1 MDQQSLLPALQIG
14 IRLGVEVPHPA
25 AAGGG
30 GDISSMLP
38 ARGQAVAVARRRGV
52 DVVGRGHRVVVALG
66 QRWRR
71 REARRGHRR
80 SRDNVVTR
88 PGQEKAGLGCPSL
101 QRRADVLGWRLVAVD
116 RLGR

>member
-14 IRLGVEVPHPA
+14 IRLGVEVPHPPA
-25 AAGGG
+25 AAGGGGG

-38 ARGQAVAVARRRGV
+38 ARGQAVAVAGRRGV

-66 QRWRR
+66 QRLRR
-71 REARRGHRR
+71 GREARGGR

-88 PGQEKAGLGCPSL
+88 PGQE
-101 QRRADVLGWRLVAVD
+101 
-116 RLGR
+116 